1 MAETSDNLDA
11 YVLEDGAH
19 IGVVGGGPTGSFFS
33 IFALKM
39 ARMMGKQIQLTIF
52 EPKDFTKDGPAGC
65 NRCGGI
71 ISELLVQTLAVEGIN
86 LPDSV
91 VRKGINSYN
100 LHTNHGD
107 VYFAT
112 PDLERTIATVY
123 RGGGPKGMIPEG
135 KESFDYFLLKDAIK
149 EGAVLDPL
157 RVDRIEIRDKKPVLF
172 SKDREL
178 GQFDLVV
185 GAFGVNSTTPKM
197 FEEIGFGY
205 KEPPTVTTAIAEL
218 LLGKEN
224 VEKHFGNSVHL
235 FLLPDKG
242 MKFAAMIPK
251 GAYVTLC
258 VLGKE
263 MHANTVSEFL
273 EKPVVK
279 NVLKDIPYTVGCRC
293 LPKMNA
299 GAPLKPFTDRVV
311 TCGDAGST
319 RLFKDGL
326 GAAYLMGKAAAK
338 TALFQGVSARHFQE
352 DYYPVYHSIIIDN
365 RYGQFLFA
373 VTDVYRKNRILT
385 EGMLRVVRKEQED
398 PADHRIL
405 TSILWNMFTGN
416 ERYKNI
422 FPKALDIRMHGNLLR
437 EFSQVLTRRGS

>member
-1 MAETSDNLDA
+1 MPETTDNLDA
-11 YVLEDGAH
+11 YVLEDGAR

-107 VYFAT
+107 VYIAT

-135 KESFDYFLLKDAIK
+135 KESFDYFLLKDAIR

-172 SKDREL
+172 SKDGEL

-197 FEEIGFGY
+197 FEGIGFGY
-205 KEPPTVTTAIAEL
+205 QEPPTVTTAIAEL
-218 LLGKEN
+218 LLGEEK

-251 GAYVTLC
+251 GAYLTLC
-258 VLGKE
+258 ILGKE

-273 EKPVVK
+273 EKQVVK
-279 NVLKDIPYTVGCRC
+279 TVLKDIPYTVECRC
-293 LPKMNA
+293 LPKMNV

-365 RYGQFLFA
+365 RYGQFLFT
-373 VTDVYRKNRILT
+373 VTDVYRKNKILT
-385 EGMLRVVRKEQED
+385 EGMLRVVRKEQEG

-437 EFSQVLTRRGS
+437 EFSQVLTGRAP